1 MELQSDKENQ
11 EPLGLHR
18 RVRVHIFTV
27 NGVSDKIPREAE
39 VLIWGESKAIN
50 KGSLC

>member
-1 MELQSDKENQ
+1 MELQSDKESQ
-11 EPLGLHR
+11 EPLGLHG

-39 VLIWGESKAIN
+39 VFIWGEGKPIN